1 MRIKDVSSDL
11 GASVLSDAVRFVSA
25 LRRVIDQGQISRIA
39 KYEILYVDADITVQ
53 AGAVNAF
60 GEIGFLLEEPNVA
73 AALAEPAVELV
84 LEDAGDAELDD
95 DAALDAVVEA
105 AASSPQATNLAVP
118 ARWRSLLEIGRAA
131 CWERRCQDV

>member
-1 MRIKDVSSDL
+1 MEEIEFRI
-11 GASVLSDAVRFVSA
+11 ADAGRFVA
-25 LRRVIDQGQISRIA
+25 ARHRVIDQGQISRIA

-105 AASSPQATNLAVP
+105 AASSPQATNLDVP
-118 ARWRSLLEIGRAA
+118 ADRKSTRLNSSP
-131 CWERRCQDV
+131 

>member
-1 MRIKDVSSDL
+1 MEEIEFRI
-11 GASVLSDAVRFVSA
+11 SDAGRFVSA
-25 LRRVIDQGQISRIA
+25 RHRVIDQGQISRIA

-95 DAALDAVVEA
+95 DAALDAVVGSE
-105 AASSPQATNLAVP
+105 
-118 ARWRSLLEIGRAA
+118 
-131 CWERRCQDV
+131 ERRVGKECVSPCRSRWSP